1 MSDNHHIFVLGIVM
15 AFAITGLAFT
25 INSTSTGQ
33 VTNPVGPN
41 LYGETYSN
49 FGSKVVDTQVQA
61 GTINPGPSAYVC
73 CETASLLKGG
83 QTGCPSDNNDVISLC
98 SLGQGVNGPE
108 FKYSP
113 CYAGELKCPLK

>member
-1 MSDNHHIFVLGIVM
+1 MSDNHHVFILGIVM
-15 AFAITGLAFT
+15 AFAITGLVFT

-33 VTNPVGPN
+33 VVGAN
-41 LYGETYSN
+41 SYGETYSN
-49 FGSKVVDTQVQA
+49 FGAKVADTQVQA
-61 GTINPGPSAYVC
+61 GSINSGPKAYVC

-83 QTGCPSDNNDVISLC
+83 QTGCPTDNNDVISLC